1 MTFSSVICYT
11 ISGHFLRE
19 VVIIVEIAVVEDD
32 QGYAQ
37 RLRSFLARYGTEHGV
52 ELNVTCFPNGAAL
65 VRDYHPVWDVIL
77 LDIEMPE
84 MDGMTAARRIRELDR
99 EVVILFITNMGQYAI
114 RGYEVDALDF
124 LLKPVSYFAFAM
136 KLDKA
141 LVHARSRQTTNL
153 IIPQE
158 NGLRRV
164 AARDVRYVE
173 VSLHRLHI
181 HTGDGVLTA
190 PGSLADMERQLSG
203 EPFARCNKGYLV
215 NLRHV
220 RLVKG
225 DTVLVGGDE
234 LLISRRKKKEFLQA
248 VTDYYG
254 GGGR

>member
-1 MTFSSVICYT
+1 MI
-11 ISGHFLRE
+11 
-19 VVIIVEIAVVEDD
+19 EIAVAEDD
-32 QGYAQ
+32 QGCTR
-37 RLRSFLARYGTEHGV
+37 RLQDYLTRYGEERG
-52 ELNVTCFPNGAAL
+52 EKLNVACFSNGAEL
-65 VRDYHPVWDVIL
+65 VRDYRPSWDVIL

-84 MDGMTAARRIRELDR
+84 MDGMTAARRIREVDS

-114 RGYEVDALDF
+114 RGYEVEALDF
-124 LLKPVSYFAFAM
+124 LLKPVSYFAFSL

-141 LVHARSRQTTNL
+141 LVHARSRQTKSL
-153 IIPQE
+153 MVPQGD
-158 NGLRRV
+158 GLRRLAV
-164 AARDVRYVE
+164 RDICYIE

-181 HTGDGVLTA
+181 HTTDGVYLV
-190 PGSLADMERQLSG
+190 PGSLNDIEGQLAG

-215 NLRHV
+215 GLRHV
-220 RLVKG
+220 KLVKG

>member
-1 MTFSSVICYT
+1 M
-11 ISGHFLRE
+11 
-19 VVIIVEIAVVEDD
+19 VEIAVVEDD
-32 QGYAQ
+32 QGCAQ
-37 RLRSFLARYGTEHGV
+37 RLRNFLTRYGTEHG
-52 ELNVTCFPNGAAL
+52 EKMNIACFSNGAEL
-65 VRDYHPVWDVIL
+65 VRDYRPVWDVIL

-84 MDGMTAARRIRELDR
+84 MDGMTAARRIREMDS

-124 LLKPVSYFAFAM
+124 LLKPVHYFAFAM
-136 KLDKA
+136 KMDKA
-141 LVHARSRQTTNL
+141 LIHARNKQTLSL
-153 IIPQE
+153 IISQE

-164 AARDVRYVE
+164 AARDIYYIE

-181 HTGDGVLTA
+181 HTADGVLLT
-190 PGSLADMERQLSG
+190 PGSLVEIEGQLTG

-225 DTVLVGGDE
+225 DMVLVGGDE

>member
-1 MTFSSVICYT
+1 MVK
-11 ISGHFLRE
+11 
-19 VVIIVEIAVVEDD
+19 IAVAEDD
-32 QGYAQ
+32 QGCTRQ
-37 RLRSFLARYGTEHGV
+37 IREFLTRYGRERGEDLGV
-52 ELNVTCFPNGAAL
+52 SCFSNGAEL
-65 VRDYHPVWDVIL
+65 VRDYRPIWDVIL

-99 EVVILFITNMGQYAI
+99 EAALLFITNMGQYAI

-141 LVHARSRQTTNL
+141 LRYARSRQDTCL
-153 IIPQE
+153 IVPTKE
-158 NGLRRV
+158 ELHRV
-164 AARDVRYVE
+164 AARDILYVE

-181 HTGDGVLTA
+181 HTAQGVLLT
-190 PGSLADMERQLSG
+190 PGSLAEIEKRLAG

-220 RLVKG
+220 RLVKE

-234 LLISRRKKKEFLQA
+234 LLISRRKRKEFLQA
-248 VTDYYG
+248 ITDYYG

>member
-1 MTFSSVICYT
+1 MI
-11 ISGHFLRE
+11 
-19 VVIIVEIAVVEDD
+19 EIAVVEDD
-32 QGYAQ
+32 SGCS
-37 RLRSFLARYGTEHGV
+37 RLLRSFLERYSAERGEA
-52 ELNVTCFPNGAAL
+52 LNVTCFNDGAKL
-65 VRDYHPVWDVIL
+65 VQDYRPIWDLLL

-84 MDGMTAARRIRELDR
+84 MDGMTAARRVRELDR
-99 EVVILFITNMGQYAI
+99 EVVILFITNMGRYAI

-141 LVHARSRQTTNL
+141 LIHARSRQTKS
-153 IIPQE
+153 IVIPQE
-158 NGLRRV
+158 DGLRRIAV
-164 AARDVRYVE
+164 RDICYVE

-181 HTGDGVLTA
+181 HTVEGECTA
-190 PGSLADMERQLSG
+190 PGSLAEIETQLAG

-225 DTVLVGGDE
+225 DMVLVGKDE